1 MLKSYNWEM
10 KRVLRFTAIIIVLG
24 LTMYSIGH
32 IPPRNLEAK
41 AAELEQ
47 YCKRNG
53 YNTDVGILVDY
64 SLYSGRERF
73 FVWDFQAKKI
83 ITSSICAQGC
93 GGAKTFGGNSFSN
106 TPGSNC
112 SSLGHYKIGRKRK
125 MYGMPIAM
133 AYELDGLDKTN
144 SNARSRA
151 ILLHQTFLPTFIF
164 PLPIPNGLRISG
176 KQIVPA
182 FSEGCVTI
190 PFSKF
195 NSCSKAI
202 ENIKKPI
209 IRYLY

>member
-1 MLKSYNWEM
+1 M
-10 KRVLRFTAIIIVLG
+10 KRLLLKKVLRITAIIIVLG

-73 FVWDFQAKKI
+73 FVWDFHKKKI

-125 MYGMPIAM
+125 MYVMPIAM

-209 IRYLY
+209 IMWVYN